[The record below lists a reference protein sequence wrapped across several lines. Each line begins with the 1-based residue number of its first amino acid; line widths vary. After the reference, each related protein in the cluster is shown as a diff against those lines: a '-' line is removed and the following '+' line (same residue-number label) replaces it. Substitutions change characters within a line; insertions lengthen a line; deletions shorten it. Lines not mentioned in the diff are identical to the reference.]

1 MVSVIITTYNRR
13 QFLAGALESVL
24 DQDYADKEVIVID
37 DGSTDGS
44 GEEVEGLPVTYLWKE
59 NGGISSARNAGI
71 AAAGGDHIAFLDVDD
86 LWKKGKL
93 RSQME
98 MMARD
103 GHAISYTDEIWFMN
117 GRRINQKKRHAK
129 YSGFI
134 YERCLPLCIISPSS
148 AVIKREVFD
157 DVGLFDETLPV
168 CEDYDMWLRIT
179 SRYAVQFVPRPL
191 IVKRGG
197 HPDQLSRTF
206 DVMDAY
212 RIKSLA
218 KLLESGR
225 LPEGLVQATLSELRK
240 KCAIVAQGAE
250 KTGETGRGRLLPCTP
265 GDARCP
271 LFRPAFDYIVF
282 ALERKGDRLTL
293 ICSAVAFTW
302 SITTGTFAS
311 LIELANPTTQTPA
324 TGKWPE

>member
-13 QFLAGALESVL
+13 RFLAGALKSVL
-24 DQDYADKEVIVID
+24 DQDYADKEVIVVD

-44 GEEVEGLPVTYLWKE
+44 AHDAEGLPVTYLWKE
-59 NGGISSARNAGI
+59 NGGIDSARNAGI
-71 AAAGGDHIAFLDVDD
+71 AAARGDHIAFLDVDD

-103 GHAISYTDEIWFMN
+103 GQAISYTDEIWFMN

-212 RIKSLA
+212 RIKSLT
-218 KLLESGR
+218 KMIESGR
-225 LPEGLVQATLSELRK
+225 LPETLVQATLSELQK
-240 KCAIVAQGAE
+240 KCAIVAQGAQKRGKPE
-250 KTGETGRGRLLPCTP
+250 EAADYLALPGTLAARFFADDEERDKPDGR
-265 GDARCP
+265 
-271 LFRPAFDYIVF
+271 
-282 ALERKGDRLTL
+282 
-293 ICSAVAFTW
+293 
-302 SITTGTFAS
+302 
-311 LIELANPTTQTPA
+311 
-324 TGKWPE
+324 

>member
-1 MVSVIITTYNRR
+1 
-13 QFLAGALESVL
+13 
-24 DQDYADKEVIVID
+24 
-37 DGSTDGS
+37 
-44 GEEVEGLPVTYLWKE
+44 
-59 NGGISSARNAGI
+59 
-71 AAAGGDHIAFLDVDD
+71 
-86 LWKKGKL
+86 
-93 RSQME
+93 ME

-225 LPEGLVQATLSELRK
+225 LPEGAGAGNAFRAAKEVCYR
-240 KCAIVAQGAE
+240 GPGRAE
-250 KTGETGRGRLLPCTP
+250 KGETGRGRRLPGAP

-271 LFRPAFDYIVF
+271 LSPAG
-282 ALERKGDRLTL
+282 R
-293 ICSAVAFTW
+293 
-302 SITTGTFAS
+302 
-311 LIELANPTTQTPA
+311 
-324 TGKWPE
+324 